1 MNPRVLRT
9 DQAEQDLIDIWSYIS
24 DDNSDAADRLLDEID
39 VVCDTLAD
47 TPHAG
52 RRREEL
58 SDGLRS
64 MHVGNYVIL
73 YRSRGESVIV
83 IRVLHGARDL
93 PEMF

>member
-1 MNPRVLRT
+1 MNPRALRT
-9 DQAEQDLIDIWSYIS
+9 DQAEEDLIDIWSYIA

-39 VVCDTLAD
+39 KTCDTLAD
-47 TPHAG
+47 NPKLG
-52 RRREEL
+52 RPREEL

-64 MHVGNYVIL
+64 LHVGNYVIL
-73 YRSRGESVIV
+73 YRSGGEGIIV